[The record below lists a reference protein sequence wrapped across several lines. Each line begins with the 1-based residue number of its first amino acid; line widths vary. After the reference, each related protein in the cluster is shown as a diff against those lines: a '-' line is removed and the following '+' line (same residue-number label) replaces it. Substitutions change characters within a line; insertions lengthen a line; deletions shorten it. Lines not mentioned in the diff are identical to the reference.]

1 MNEILNY
8 SLFALGEQNF
18 TIGQLFLTLVLI
30 SVIVFVYRSVLK
42 VYFPKVFQN
51 TEIGGLETK
60 KLVSLFRGLA
70 ILCLILA
77 VVISLNLDFTLYAR
91 DEFELSVAL
100 IIKAVIFLQVARLLN
115 WLISNL
121 FIHNYYSRRDSVDTN
136 SSKEEEPGKTDI
148 EHSARQTIKRIF
160 FAIAGLYLLNNF
172 QLDIPLFVKEINGE
186 VVSINISNLLQA
198 FLILLFAKLFIWV
211 ITQLILYNVYKN
223 KKVDIGSR
231 FAVNQLIKY
240 VVYVFATV
248 IALDVFGINMNILL
262 GGAAALLVGIGLGLQ
277 QTFNDFIS
285 GIVLLFERSVSVGNV
300 LEVDG
305 EIGTVTKIGLR
316 SSTLETRG
324 NISLVLPNHK
334 LVNEKVINWNH
345 VSDKVRF
352 SIDLGVA
359 YGSDTS
365 LVKKLLLQAVIDNP
379 YIINYPAPFV
389 RFQDFGESSLSF
401 TLFFFSRNVWVIED
415 IKSDIRLEIDRLFR
429 ENEINIPFPQRE
441 VHIINEGP
449 SSRNP

>member
-18 TIGQLFLTLVLI
+18 TIGQLFVTLVLI

-51 TEIGGLETK
+51 TEIGELETK
-60 KLVSLFRGLA
+60 NLVSLFRGLA

-77 VVISLNLDFTLYAR
+77 VVISLNLDLTLYAR
-91 DEFELSVAL
+91 DGFKLTVAL

-121 FIHNYYSRRDSVDTN
+121 FIHNYYSRRDSIDTD
-136 SSKEEEPGKTDI
+136 SKEEDHEKTDI

-186 VVSINISNLLQA
+186 LVSIRISNLLQA

-211 ITQLILYNVYKN
+211 VTQLVLYNVYKN
-223 KKVDIGSR
+223 KKVNIGSR
-231 FAVNQLIKY
+231 FAINQLIKY

-285 GIVLLFERSVSVGNV
+285 GIVLLFERRVSVGNV
-300 LEVDG
+300 LEVEG
-305 EIGTVTKIGLR
+305 EVGTVTKIGLR

-324 NISLVLPNHK
+324 NVSIVLPNHK

-365 LVKKLLLQAVIDNP
+365 LVKKLLLQAINDNP

-401 TLFFFSRNVWVIED
+401 NLFFFSRNVWVIED

-429 ENEINIPFPQRE
+429 ENDINIPFPQRE
-441 VHIINEGP
+441 IRIINEGP
-449 SSRNP
+449 SSKNP